1 MPLQLKCLFTLCV
14 LVASSMAAEQQAA
27 ARPKSATVA
36 PKTAAVSAE
45 PSLPSEEAVNAFLQA
60 TFGYEPQV
68 SWKIASIRPA
78 KAQGLAEVTV
88 ILSNPQGQQQNV
100 FFVTPDGHHAV
111 IGEVIPFGLHPY
123 EPVRKELEQKAKG
136 PSRGPVNAPV
146 TIVEFSDMQCPH
158 CKAAQPTIDKLLSE
172 EPNVRLVFES
182 FPLPGHDWAARA
194 AAYGDCVAH
203 RSNDAFWKFVQ
214 GVYDSQAEI
223 TAATADEKLT
233 ALADKAG
240 VKGSEVATCAAQD
253 ETIGRVQSTFA
264 LGQSVEVSA
273 TPTLFING
281 RKIADVGQLPYE
293 VLKKLVEF
301 AAKGTM

>member
-1 MPLQLKCLFTLCV
+1 
-14 LVASSMAAEQQAA
+14 MAAEQQPVAHA
-27 ARPKSATVA
+27 KSVPTA
-36 PKTAAVSAE
+36 PKAVAATSDVT
-45 PSLPSEEAVNAFLQA
+45 LPSEATVNAFLQA
-60 TFGYEPQV
+60 TFGYEPAV

-88 ILSNPQGQQQNV
+88 VLSNPQGQQQNV
-100 FFVTPDGHHAV
+100 FFVTPDGRHAV
-111 IGEVIPFGLHPY
+111 VGDVIPFGLHPY

-136 PSRGPVNAPV
+136 PSRGPANAPV

-172 EPNVRLVFES
+172 EPNVRLIFES
-182 FPLPGHDWAARA
+182 FPLPSHDWAAKA

-223 TAATADEKLT
+223 TAATAAEKLT

-240 VKGSEVATCAAQD
+240 VKGAEVATCSTQD
-253 ETIGRVQSTFA
+253 ETVGRVQSTFA
-264 LGQSVEVSA
+264 LGQSVEVSG

-281 RKIADVGQLPYE
+281 RKIADIGQLPYE
-293 VLKKLVEF
+293 VLKKLVAF
-301 AAKGTM
+301 AAKGGM